1 MASGAPAK
9 AGFAPGG
16 HSSPRGGMADLM
28 KEAGEAR
35 ILKKLSFG
43 KKKVE
48 QRKPVPAARRAAG
61 PDRCAKAGE
70 EACLLD
76 FSP

>member
-35 ILKKLSFG
+35 ILKKLSFE
-43 KKKVE
+43 KRKWSKE
-48 QRKPVPAARRAAG
+48 NCCQRPEGPLDRVAG
-61 PDRCAKAGE
+61 RQERGRPRG
-70 EACLLD
+70 L
-76 FSP
+76 SS